1 MPESRIIVIGASAGG
16 VNALQQLLAPLPAK
30 LPASIFI
37 TTHLSSDGRSYLP
50 DILQRATGLTVVP
63 AQDQQTIAPGHIY
76 VAVPDCHLLVHRG
89 YIRVLRGPRENRHRP
104 AIDPMFRSAAR
115 NYGPRVVG
123 IVLTGLRDDG
133 AAGLLA
139 IHRANGTT
147 IVQDPSDAEFGDMPR
162 AAMHYAEPDHV
173 ATLAEIPELLVK
185 LVGAEAPATATP
197 VSKDLK
203 YETDIM
209 ESNMNSVRDDERP
222 GEPSSYVCPEC
233 SGTLYEIKDGDMLRF
248 RCRVGHA
255 YSPESVVEAK
265 SEATEAA
272 LWAALRSLEESAHL
286 SRRLADR
293 VSTDLRGRFLE
304 EASSKE
310 QHASLLRDILTHD
323 TTLSPTGTEG

>member
-16 VNALQQLLAPLPAK
+16 VDALQRLLAPLPAK

-37 TTHLSSDGRSYLP
+37 TTHLASDGRSYLP
-50 DILQRATGLTVVP
+50 DILQRATKLTVLP
-63 AQDQQTIAPGHIY
+63 AQDRQSIAPGHVY

-89 YIRVLRGPRENRHRP
+89 FIRVMRGPRENRHRP
-104 AIDPMFRSAAR
+104 AIDPMFRTAAR
-115 NYGPRVVG
+115 SYGPRVIG

-147 IVQDPSDAEFGDMPR
+147 IVQDPGDAEFGGMPR
-162 AAMHYAEPDHV
+162 AAMRYLKPDYV
-173 ATLAEIPELLVK
+173 VPVDRMPELLVR
-185 LVGAEAPATATP
+185 LVGEEAAAHATP

-209 ESNMNSVRDDERP
+209 ESSMNPVPDEERP

-233 SGTLYEIKDGDMLRF
+233 SGTLYEIKEGDMLRF

-255 YSPESVVEAK
+255 YSPENVVEAK

-293 VSTDLRGRFLE
+293 MSNDLRERFLE

-310 QHASLLRDILTHD
+310 QHASLLRDILTHVS
-323 TTLSPTGTEG
+323 TLSPTGTEG